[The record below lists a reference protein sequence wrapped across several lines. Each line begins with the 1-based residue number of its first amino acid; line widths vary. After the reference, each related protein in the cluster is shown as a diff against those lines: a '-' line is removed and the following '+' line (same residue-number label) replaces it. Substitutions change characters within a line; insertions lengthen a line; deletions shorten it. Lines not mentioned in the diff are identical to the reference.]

1 MPTLFP
7 PSKVITRKTMQCL
20 HCGCNISVEEQ
31 STEKKIWDDPILQNN
46 LGNYYLVAN
55 SIVCPNNEC
64 KKLSL
69 EVIIKQLERTISN
82 DINWI
87 EKHKFQLLPD
97 SIAKPFPEYV
107 PEAIRKDYQ
116 DACRILNIT
125 PTASA
130 ALSRRCL
137 QGMIRNCF
145 QITGKNLYSE
155 INALKDKVTSPV
167 WEAINTARKLGNI
180 GAHMVDVGLIADVT
194 EGEAEL
200 LVALNEML
208 IRKWYIAE
216 HNDDEILR
224 KINSIITS
232 IEERKKQ

>member
-1 MPTLFP
+1 MVTL
-7 PSKVITRKTMQCL
+7 PSNRVTMTKKNMQCL
-20 HCGCNISVEEQ
+20 HCGCNVSIVEQ
-31 STEKKIWDDPILQNN
+31 STKNEIWNEPLTQSNIE
-46 LGNYYLVAN
+46 NYYLVAN
-55 SIVCPNNEC
+55 SIVCPNDEC

-69 EVIIKQLERTISN
+69 EVIIEKLEITSSVIPGF
-82 DINWI
+82 INKG
-87 EKHKFQLLPD
+87 EFQLLPD

-125 PTASA
+125 PNASA

-137 QGMIRNCF
+137 QGMIRNFF
-145 QITGKNLYSE
+145 QITEKNLYLE
-155 INALKDKVTSPV
+155 INALKDKVALPV
-167 WEAINTARKLGNI
+167 WEAIDTARKLGNI
-180 GAHMVDVGLIADVT
+180 GAHMVDVSLIADVT

-224 KINSIITS
+224 KTNSIITS
-232 IEERKKQ
+232 IEERRKQ